1 VPVNQVLDIHQ
12 KLIQISLVVEKRL
25 ESTNKKIVLC
35 IGCLIMEE
43 RVFFRCHA
51 GAFSQR
57 EKDRG
62 KVWHHRNKYG
72 IILGI
77 LKLNKVQWS
86 WI

>member
-1 VPVNQVLDIHQ
+1 MAKRICAGESGARHSSKINS
-12 KLIQISLVVEKRL
+12 ISLVVEKRL
-25 ESTNKKIVLC
+25 ESTNKKKVLC

-43 RVFFRCHA
+43 RVFFRGHA

-72 IILGI
+72 
-77 LKLNKVQWS
+77 NK
-86 WI
+86 